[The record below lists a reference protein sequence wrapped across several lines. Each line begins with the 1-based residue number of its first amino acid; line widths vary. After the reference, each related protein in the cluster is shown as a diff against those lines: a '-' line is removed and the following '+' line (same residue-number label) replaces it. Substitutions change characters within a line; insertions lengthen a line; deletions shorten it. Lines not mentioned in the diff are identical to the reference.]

1 MATAVDVARV
11 ETMIGYHCHEP
22 GLITQALRAPSK
34 LQDKETGTIVQLDDG
49 NRKLAQLGHKVL
61 ELVLTDQWYRA
72 GSDRGTLDV
81 PSLWYMDY
89 TLIGTENIQDT
100 INKLAKGEYLA
111 SIAKRRGLDTCIA
124 CCERQG
130 DSNPSPKTLKLAVTA
145 VVAAVWLDSDRNLD
159 AVSKVVEQLR

>member
-1 MATAVDVARV
+1 MDVARV
-11 ETMIGYHCHEP
+11 ETMIGYHCHDP

-61 ELVLTDQWYRA
+61 ELVLMDQWYRA
-72 GSDRGTLDV
+72 GSDR
-81 PSLWYMDY
+81 
-89 TLIGTENIQDT
+89 ENIQDT
-100 INKLAKGEYLA
+100 INKLVKGEYLA
-111 SIAKRRGLDTCIA
+111 NIAKGRGLDTCIA

-159 AVSKVVEQLR
+159 AVSKVVEQLRIVTLSDV